1 MTTTPSPR
9 RRTSDGAA
17 AYTGK
22 QPAHEL
28 RQELEAMTVRELVA
42 ELARLQD
49 RANSELIAQGGRMLP
64 GQVHRR
70 AELERRER
78 YVTAELARR
87 RAPGSEPV
95 EVRDLGDSSS

>member
-1 MTTTPSPR
+1 MS
-9 RRTSDGAA
+9 
-17 AYTGK
+17 
-22 QPAHEL
+22 
-28 RQELEAMTVRELVA
+28 VRELVA

-49 RANSELIAQGGRMLP
+49 RANSELIGQGGRVLP

-87 RAPGSEPV
+87 HAAGAEPV
-95 EVRDLGDSSS
+95 DLRDLEDSGR